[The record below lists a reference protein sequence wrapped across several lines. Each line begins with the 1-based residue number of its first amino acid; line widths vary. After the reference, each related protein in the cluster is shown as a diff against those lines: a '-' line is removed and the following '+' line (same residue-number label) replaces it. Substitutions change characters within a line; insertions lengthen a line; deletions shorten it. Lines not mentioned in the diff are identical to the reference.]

1 MRISSSALKR
11 NKIFWSNVIA
21 VPQKF
26 TLKKLRNNAQLGAIS
41 YQLNSWPTIRKWK
54 QHSLGIYQ
62 SNANTTNNCSL
73 ETIKMMKS
81 SISKWNVQ
89 IFLLIM
95 LLGNIKIAVSDYNK
109 LIKATNK
116 LKGAIKRNRELYK
129 LKIRRNWKVKKLQ
142 WQNKWKQAKYDI
154 VSHL

>member
-1 MRISSSALKR
+1 
-11 NKIFWSNVIA
+11 
-21 VPQKF
+21 
-26 TLKKLRNNAQLGAIS
+26 
-41 YQLNSWPTIRKWK
+41 
-54 QHSLGIYQ
+54 
-62 SNANTTNNCSL
+62 
-73 ETIKMMKS
+73 MMKS